1 MAEMV
6 SPAGNMEVKV
16 LSFGRDGNKLVAIGQ
31 MGVWDAKIYLTP
43 KEVFHIMKLMLNL
56 SILGYVAALPFLY
69 FASSNRHKPKKS
81 SSQLR

>member
-16 LSFGRDGNKLVAIGQ
+16 MSFSREGNKLIAIGQ

-43 KEVFHIMKLMLNL
+43 KEVLHILRLMLNF
-56 SILGYVAALPFLY
+56 SMIGYIVALPFLY
-69 FASSNRHKPKKS
+69 LNSRDNDKPNK
-81 SSQLR
+81 